1 LGYTTE
7 FTGRFKLNK
16 PLDDETY
23 NYLVKFNETRRMAR
37 KLDPKYGVEGEFY
50 VEGTG
55 EFGQGHEE
63 NVIDHNRPPSTQPSL
78 WCGWRPSEDRKGIE
92 WDGNEK
98 FYGYCEWL
106 AYLIK
111 NFLTPKGYTL
121 SGKVHYQGE
130 ESSDNGNIDA
140 SNPLDDYGI
149 TVPKVPEWIPAL
161 PRKLNLD

>member
-7 FTGRFKLNK
+7 FTNRFLLNK

-55 EFGQGHEE
+55 DFGQGEE
-63 NVIDHNRPPSTQPSL
+63 DNIIDSNRPPSTQPSL
-78 WCGWRPSEDRKGIE
+78 WCGWMPSEDRMGIE
-92 WDGNEK
+92 WDGGEK
-98 FYGYCEWL
+98 FYEYKQWL
-106 AYLIK
+106 AYIIT

-130 ESSDNGNIDA
+130 EPDDNGDIDVQ
-140 SNPLDDYGI
+140 DD
-149 TVPKVPEWIPAL
+149 
-161 PRKLNLD
+161 